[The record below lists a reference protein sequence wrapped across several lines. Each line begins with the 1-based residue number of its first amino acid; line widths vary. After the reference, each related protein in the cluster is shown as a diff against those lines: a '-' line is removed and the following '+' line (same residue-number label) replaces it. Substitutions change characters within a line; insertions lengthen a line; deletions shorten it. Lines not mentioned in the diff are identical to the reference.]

1 MLSRDQDPPAL
12 EVMRSGVLPHL
23 VTHLMAHDAPKLQFE
38 AAWALTN
45 IASTD
50 HTHAVADAGAV
61 GPMVQL
67 MKSPHA
73 DVREQC
79 MWCLGNVAGDGHEL
93 RDMVLNAPGAI
104 EGIVLNLK
112 NPATPSLLRNAT
124 WTMSNFCRG
133 KPLPPLELIRPALST
148 LVEIA
153 QCKDAE
159 VVSDACW
166 ALSYISDGSNERIE
180 AIVECGAVA
189 VLTRLLQYHAAQ
201 GSSKASIVTPTLRA
215 LGNIVTG
222 SDSQTQAVLDAGAIP
237 AFCSVLNHPKQVV
250 RKETCWALSNV
261 AAGTKEQVEALISV
275 PGMMGE
281 VVRIMGEGAYQ
292 VAKEACWILT
302 NICTGGEKK
311 HVLHVVE
318 NGGVKALCDKLRE
331 MDPKV
336 TESLLDAL
344 EAILTKCGTENTER
358 LTVMID
364 ECGGIDALE
373 ELQQHENQRVYDK
386 AITMVEK
393 WFGAEEDEEDAENS
407 FAPNIEA
414 TSGGGAAFGFGCGAP
429 ATPTCAPAS
438 AAGGFSFGAVA
449 AAPPA
454 APSIA
459 AAPAFAGFSFS

>member
-1 MLSRDQDPPAL
+1 
-12 EVMRSGVLPHL
+12 
-23 VTHLMAHDAPKLQFE
+23 
-38 AAWALTN
+38 
-45 IASTD
+45 
-50 HTHAVADAGAV
+50 
-61 GPMVQL
+61 
-67 MKSPHA
+67 
-73 DVREQC
+73 
-79 MWCLGNVAGDGHEL
+79 
-93 RDMVLNAPGAI
+93 
-104 EGIVLNLK
+104 
-112 NPATPSLLRNAT
+112 
-124 WTMSNFCRG
+124 
-133 KPLPPLELIRPALST
+133 
-148 LVEIA
+148 
-153 QCKDAE
+153 
-159 VVSDACW
+159 
-166 ALSYISDGSNERIE
+166 
-180 AIVECGAVA
+180 
-189 VLTRLLQYHAAQ
+189 
-201 GSSKASIVTPTLRA
+201 
-215 LGNIVTG
+215 
-222 SDSQTQAVLDAGAIP
+222 
-237 AFCSVLNHPKQVV
+237 
-250 RKETCWALSNV
+250 
-261 AAGTKEQVEALISV
+261 
-275 PGMMGE
+275 MMGE

>member
-12 EVMRSGVLPHL
+12 EVMRSGILPPL
-23 VTHLMAHDAPKLQFE
+23 VEHLMAHDCPKLQFE
-38 AAWALTN
+38 SAWALTN
-45 IASTD
+45 IASTE
-50 HTHAVADAGAV
+50 HTHAVVDAGAIH
-61 GPMVQL
+61 PMVQL

-93 RDMVLNAPGAI
+93 RDHVLNTPGAI

-112 NPATPSLLRNAT
+112 QPATPSLLRNAT

-133 KPLPPLELIRPALST
+133 KPLPPLAKIQPALET
-148 LVEIA
+148 LVQIA

-166 ALSYISDGSNERIE
+166 ALSYISDGSNERIQ
-180 AIVECGAVA
+180 AIVDSGAVT

-201 GSSKASIVTPTLRA
+201 ATSKASIVTPTLRA

-222 SDSQTQAVLDAGAIP
+222 SDSQTQAVLDSGAIP
-237 AFCSVLNHPKQVV
+237 AFCSVLNHAKKIV

-261 AAGTKEQVEALISV
+261 AAGTKAQVEALISV

-281 VVRIMGEGAYQ
+281 VVRIMGEGAYE

-302 NICTGGEKK
+302 NICTGGDKS

-318 NGGVKALCDKLRE
+318 NKGVEAICLKLKE
-331 MDPKV
+331 MDVKV

-344 EAILTKCGTENTER
+344 EAILSKAGEEATDR
-358 LTVMID
+358 LTTLID
-364 ECGGIDALE
+364 ECGGIDVLE
-373 ELQQHENQRVYDK
+373 ELQQHESPAVYNK
-386 AITMVEK
+386 AITMIEN
-393 WFGAEEDEEDAENS
+393 WFGGDDEEEDGENS

-414 TSGGGAAFGFGCGAP
+414 TTGGSFAFGAP
-429 ATPTCAPAS
+429 ATPQCAPAAA
-438 AAGGFSFGAVA
+438 AAGFGFGAV
-449 AAPPA
+449 APPA
-454 APSIA
+454 APLA
-459 AAPAFAGFSFS
+459 GAAPAFTGFNFS